1 MKHDR
6 PRAGRTASAW
16 LLIFMLSLPAFLPA
30 CSPRE
35 AEARRI
41 VLSCDIA
48 GEPFVS
54 AAQTAEITVMWL
66 AGGVY
71 VALDPR
77 TVRWTVEASY
87 VSAKAWA
94 RSDRTLLNGLYW
106 GKSAPSL
113 SASENDRS
121 KMEGTPPTGVRAFL
135 TDIVGERKVTVKA
148 VTTIGGQTYE
158 ATTEVHFGPGPLAAF
173 AGPPHGASTWREAVK
188 ACGGTWDVDM
198 SGYYQPQTR
207 LPTEEQLYA
216 LAGRSRYGAAHAAG
230 WRDDAYGSGFFLYWT
245 GKACGDGD
253 DQDVRII
260 SLYDG
265 AVEWYYYLMKD
276 WYHWYP
282 DSADGAPVVVCVP

>member
-1 MKHDR
+1 
-6 PRAGRTASAW
+6 
-16 LLIFMLSLPAFLPA
+16 
-30 CSPRE
+30 
-35 AEARRI
+35 
-41 VLSCDIA
+41 
-48 GEPFVS
+48 
-54 AAQTAEITVMWL
+54 MWL

-216 LAGRSRYGAAHAAG
+216 VAAVHGTARPMRRDGGMTHTAPAFFFTGPARHAAT
-230 WRDDAYGSGFFLYWT
+230 ATTKTSGSSPCTTALWSGT
-245 GKACGDGD
+245 
-253 DQDVRII
+253 IT
-260 SLYDG
+260 S
-265 AVEWYYYLMKD
+265 
-276 WYHWYP
+276 
-282 DSADGAPVVVCVP
+282 